1 MQPSD
6 RFASRLAAHP
16 LFLCAF
22 RPFFLAAAWTAAID
36 LALWL
41 GFLAA
46 GLPLPD
52 VPGGPVVWHVHEL
65 LWGFGLAAIIGFLLT
80 AVPEF
85 TGAASCRPRTTM
97 TLLGLWLFA
106 RVAFA
111 ASGIVGPMPAA
122 LAELASVALLAS
134 LAAPPLLRDPAR
146 RHLGFVVALGALGV
160 TLAGFHVDSLRGVYP
175 MRWLHAGVD
184 MVMILVILAM
194 SRISTRIVND
204 ALDLLRAAGH
214 DPGDAYRAPPPRR
227 NLAIFSIC
235 AYSAMQWSSPG
246 SPNAG
251 WLALAAAAATFNLLN
266 DWHRGRVLLD
276 RWVAM
281 LYTVYLFMA
290 LGYALIGL
298 SHLAGIGA
306 PSAGLHLLT
315 IGAMSLAVFASMS
328 IAGRIHGGWPLDQR
342 PWLPTAAAM
351 LAGSAVL
358 RAAAG
363 LGIPGEAGLLHASSA
378 LWIGAFLWWAL
389 KFHPVLT
396 RPRPDGRS
404 DCGDYEPPAPAAAAA
419 RTAAPAPASAL
430 ARN

>member
-1 MQPSD
+1 MPQPC
-6 RFASRLAAHP
+6 LARRIEAHP

-22 RPFFLAAAWTAAID
+22 RPFFLAAAWTAVID

-41 GFLAA
+41 GFLAM
-46 GLPLPD
+46 GLPLPT

-65 LWGFGLAAIIGFLLT
+65 LFGFGFAAIIGFLLA

-85 TGAASCRPRTTM
+85 TGVASCRPRTTM
-97 TLLGLWLFA
+97 ALLALWLFA

-111 ASGIVGPMPAA
+111 ASGIVGPLPAA
-122 LAELASVALLAS
+122 LAELGALALLAA

-146 RHLGFVVALGALGV
+146 RHLGFVAALAALGV
-160 TLAGFHVDSLRGVYP
+160 TLAGFHLDALRGVYP

-184 MVMILVILAM
+184 VVMILVILAM
-194 SRISTRIVND
+194 SRISVRIVND
-204 ALDLLRAAGH
+204 ALDLMRAAGH
-214 DPGDAYRAPPPRR
+214 DPGDAFRAPPPRR
-227 NLAIFSIC
+227 NLAIFAIG
-235 AYSAMQWSSPG
+235 AYSAMQWLSPG
-246 SPNAG
+246 SPIAG
-251 WLALAAAAATFNLLN
+251 WLALAAASATFNLLN

-281 LYTVYLFMA
+281 LYAVYLFMA
-290 LGYALIGL
+290 LGYGLIGL

-328 IAGRIHGGWPLDQR
+328 IAGRIHGGMPLDER
-342 PWLPTAAAM
+342 RWLPVAAAM
-351 LAGSAVL
+351 LAGAAVL

-363 LGIPGEAGLLHASSA
+363 LGIPGDAGLLHASSA

-404 DCGDYEPPAPAAAAA
+404 DCGDYEPPATAPAAV
-419 RTAAPAPASAL
+419 PAPASAL
-430 ARN
+430 ARS

>member
-1 MQPSD
+1 MRPPAPAD
-6 RFASRLAAHP
+6 RLPGRLAAHP

-22 RPFFLAAAWTAAID
+22 RPFFLAAAWTAVID
-36 LALWL
+36 LALWSA
-41 GFLAA
+41 FLAL
-46 GLPLPD
+46 GLPLPS
-52 VPGGPVVWHVHEL
+52 VPGGPVAWHAHEL
-65 LWGFGLAAIIGFLLT
+65 LFGFGLAAIIGFLLT

-85 TGAASCRPRTTM
+85 TGVASCRPRTTM
-97 TLLGLWLFA
+97 TLLGLWVFA

-111 ASGIVGPMPAA
+111 ASGAVGPLPAA
-122 LAELASVALLAS
+122 LAELAAVALLA
-134 LAAPPLLRDPAR
+134 AITAPPLLRDPAR
-146 RHLGFVVALGALGV
+146 RHLGFVAALAALGA
-160 TLAGFHVDSLRGVYP
+160 TLAGFHLDALRGAYP

-184 MVMILVILAM
+184 MVMVLVILAM

-227 NLAIFSIC
+227 KLAIFAIC
-235 AYSAMQWSSPG
+235 AYSAVQWLSPG
-246 SPNAG
+246 SPIAG
-251 WLALAAAAATFNLLN
+251 WLALSAAAAVFNLLT

-281 LYTVYLFMA
+281 LYAVHLFMA
-290 LGYALIGL
+290 TGYALIGL

-328 IAGRIHGGWPLDQR
+328 IAGRIHGGWPLDDR
-342 PWLPTAAAM
+342 AWLPAAALT
-351 LAGSAVL
+351 LAAAAVL

-363 LGIPGEAGLLHASSA
+363 LGAPGQAGLIHASSA

-389 KFHPVLT
+389 RFHRVLT
-396 RPRPDGRS
+396 RPRPDGRT
-404 DCGDYEPPAPAAAAA
+404 DCGDYAPPASSD
-419 RTAAPAPASAL
+419 ASAL
-430 ARN
+430 ARS